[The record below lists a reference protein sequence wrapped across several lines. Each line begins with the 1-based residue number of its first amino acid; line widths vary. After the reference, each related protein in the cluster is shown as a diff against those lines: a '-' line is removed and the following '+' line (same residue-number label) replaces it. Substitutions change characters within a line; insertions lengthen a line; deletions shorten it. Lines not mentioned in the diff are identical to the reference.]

1 MKPFVAPSPLQ
12 EMQLRLTQVRRRLA
26 AKAVLLACARG
37 LWLGAT
43 VALWLALL
51 LWIGRELGVWP
62 GAYWVVWPGCAAGA
76 VIFGLLV
83 GLCTGIRRAPTWLSA
98 AATVDAHFGLRDA
111 VVAGLQFAE
120 RAGETGLRP
129 MEAMQ
134 VTQTLRTL
142 DELDLSAVVRLRVPK
157 SLYGGTLFL
166 AAAAALFAWTIW
178 LGPPPEGAA
187 ETVRQADVGAQR
199 PAQRVPVA
207 EPTRRDTVEQLRVAV
222 EWQVAP
228 RGEMRGG
235 RTGARFN
242 ETLEQAVRTAAADR
256 PAGLTPSASAAVP
269 DRVPPE
275 YGPIVRRYFQRDRR
289 EK

>member
-1 MKPFVAPSPLQ
+1 MKPFATPSPLQ
-12 EMQLRLTQVRRRLA
+12 ELQQRLTPVRWRLA

-62 GAYWVVWPGCAAGA
+62 GAYWVLWPGCAACA
-76 VIFGLLV
+76 MILGLLV
-83 GLCTGIRRAPTWLSA
+83 GLCMGIRRAPTWLSVA
-98 AATVDAHFGLRDA
+98 AAVDAHFGLRDA
-111 VVAGLQFAE
+111 VVAGIQFAE
-120 RAGETGLRP
+120 RAGQTGLRP

-134 VTQTLRTL
+134 VAQTLRTL
-142 DELDLSAVVRLRVPK
+142 DELDLSAVVRLRLPK

-178 LGPPPEGAA
+178 LGPPQERAA
-187 ETVRQADVGAQR
+187 ETVREADVGAQR
-199 PAQRVPVA
+199 PAQRVPAA
-207 EPTRRDTVEQLRVAV
+207 EATRRDTVEQLRVAV

-228 RGEMRGG
+228 RGEVPGG
-235 RTGARFN
+235 RTGLRFD
-242 ETLEQAVRTAAADR
+242 ETLEEAVRAAGEGR
-256 PAGLTPSASAAVP
+256 PAGQASSASAVVP

-275 YGPIVRRYFQRDRR
+275 YGPIMRRYFQRDRR